1 MTGVRDEG
9 RVLVVAGAADST
21 AGLAGPL
28 RDRYAVRVAVDATA
42 IPPGVADTDVVLVH
56 ADALDTSLRDVLT
69 VLEGIER
76 ERPLQV
82 CVISQAD
89 VEGVATVQS
98 TLDAPVAT
106 DLLFETVERLLS
118 RADYDAQLRRYFAVA
133 ARVAVLETRSDDDL
147 AEDAE
152 YQEATTRAEQI
163 RASLEAAQ
171 SDLSDDDLFTV
182 AAQATNG
189 ERPGEAI
196 E

>member
-21 AGLAGPL
+21 NGLAGAL
-28 RDRYAVRVAVDATA
+28 RERYAVRVAVDATA
-42 IPPGVADTDVVLVH
+42 IPAGVADTDVVLVQ
-56 ADALDTSLRDVLT
+56 ADALDASLRDVLT
-69 VLEGIER
+69 VLEGIDR

-82 CVISQAD
+82 CVISGEDLA
-89 VEGVATVQS
+89 GVDTVQT
-98 TLDAPVAT
+98 TLESPVAT

-133 ARVAVLETRSDDDL
+133 ARVAVLETRSGDDTSD
-147 AEDAE
+147 D
-152 YQEATTRAEQI
+152 YQQATTRAEQI

-182 AAQATNG
+182 AAQPTNG
-189 ERPGEAI
+189 ERSGEAV